1 MASKTKKAVIPAET
15 PKLIAKRPIL
25 FDGRQFNTGDQL
37 PCYDAR
43 MVEAWLKYQSAEWVG
58 KAEKPDE
65 KPEKAEKPAE
75 GKKEETKPEEPEAD
89 SEEGE
94 KAEA

>member
-1 MASKTKKAVIPAET
+1 MASKSKKVETPTVT

-37 PCYDAR
+37 PCYDAK
-43 MVEAWLKYQSAEWVG
+43 MVEAWLKYKSAEWIG
-58 KAEKPDE
+58 KAEK
-65 KPEKAEKPAE
+65 AENADKPAE
-75 GKKEETKPEEPEAD
+75 EKKEETKPTEPETG

-94 KAEA
+94 A